1 MNNDRLL
8 IIASVLS
15 ILFMTFHGAQDTLRA
30 RAGTAEAVGATFLAV
45 PILVIWLYGT
55 LVLTGRRSGYIIV
68 IVESLFALSMPA
80 IHMGPSL
87 TRGDVPGGAFLF
99 VWTLMAL
106 GVTAMFSVILAA
118 RGLRTLQAGHTH

>member
-1 MNNDRLL
+1 MNSDRMLL
-8 IIASVLS
+8 IASLLS
-15 ILFMTFHGAQDTLRA
+15 ILFMTFHGTQDTLRA
-30 RAGTAEAVGATFLAV
+30 RVGTAEAAGSTFLAV
-45 PILVIWLYGT
+45 PVLVVWLYGT

-80 IHMGPSL
+80 IHMGPGL
-87 TRGDVPGGAFLF
+87 ARTDVAGGAFLF

-118 RGLRTLQAGHTH
+118 RGLRNLQPGQTR